1 MMVIAIVVLGAMR
14 PGRHFQPKPRD
25 RTTLVWDLDV
35 VSAYGLAKGDVS
47 GS

>member
-14 PGRHFQPKPRD
+14 PGRHFQPKPGD
-25 RTTLVWDLDV
+25 GTTLVWDLDAV
-35 VSAYGLAKGDVS
+35 FAYAVPKGDVS